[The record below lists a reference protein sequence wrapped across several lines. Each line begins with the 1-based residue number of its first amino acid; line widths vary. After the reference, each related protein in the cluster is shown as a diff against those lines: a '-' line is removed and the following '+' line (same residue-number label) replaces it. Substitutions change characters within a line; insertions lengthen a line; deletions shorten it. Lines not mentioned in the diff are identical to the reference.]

1 MRLSGE
7 WYCLVH
13 VYVVGIRLDVTC
25 LTSCSINCVSR
36 QLFLVHYHV
45 SLTWRADL
53 WNNVYSVHRKQL
65 LMQISR
71 SCKRNNSGTLK
82 QFGPVFSKKWAKIK
96 IQEQFSV
103 RITSQTSLLINMSH
117 DVSPTCLSVW
127 LFNYPQNL
135 PFFSLKSSL
144 EFTLH
149 CGKYISLSASPPIFW
164 SKFHLCTSNFHD
176 NFLVNCT
183 VWCLCFFPKC
193 SRQNNAK
200 CAFQYTF

>member
-1 MRLSGE
+1 M
-7 WYCLVH
+7 
-13 VYVVGIRLDVTC
+13 
-25 LTSCSINCVSR
+25 SCSINCVSR

-53 WNNVYSVHRKQL
+53 WNNVYSVNRKQL
-65 LMQISR
+65 LMQISW

-117 DVSPTCLSVW
+117 DVSPTCFSVW

-183 VWCLCFFPKC
+183 VVFVFFSLNAAGKIMLNMHFNTHSKITPHNTQWC
-193 SRQNNAK
+193 R
-200 CAFQYTF
+200 

>member
-1 MRLSGE
+1 MFSLYHSSQKRILSCVLAVSDIA
-7 WYCLVH
+7 WSMYMWLVSD
-13 VYVVGIRLDVTC
+13 LM
-25 LTSCSINCVSR
+25 SPA
-36 QLFLVHYHV
+36 
-45 SLTWRADL
+45 WRHAAL
-53 WNNVYSVHRKQL
+53 IVFPGNYFWCTIMFHWHEGLIWSVNRKQL

-117 DVSPTCLSVW
+117 DVSPTCFSVW

-183 VWCLCFFPKC
+183 VVFVFF
-193 SRQNNAK
+193 S
-200 CAFQYTF
+200 

>member
-1 MRLSGE
+1 MKERSMDVQSVSFLAKANPLVRLSGE

-53 WNNVYSVHRKQL
+53 WNNVYSVNRKQL
-65 LMQISR
+65 LMQISW

-82 QFGPVFSKKWAKIK
+82 QFGSVFSKKWAKIK

-127 LFNYPQNL
+127 LFNYPRNL
-135 PFFSLKSSL
+135 PFFQP
-144 EFTLH
+144 E
-149 CGKYISLSASPPIFW
+149 
-164 SKFHLCTSNFHD
+164 
-176 NFLVNCT
+176 V
-183 VWCLCFFPKC
+183 
-193 SRQNNAK
+193 
-200 CAFQYTF
+200 

>member
-1 MRLSGE
+1 MFSLYHSSQKRILSCVLAVSDIA
-7 WYCLVH
+7 WSMYMWLVSD
-13 VYVVGIRLDVTC
+13 LM
-25 LTSCSINCVSR
+25 SPA
-36 QLFLVHYHV
+36 
-45 SLTWRADL
+45 WRHAAL
-53 WNNVYSVHRKQL
+53 IVFPGNYFWCTIMFHWHEGLICEIMFTRWIASNF
-65 LMQISR
+65 
-71 SCKRNNSGTLK
+71 SCKYHGVANATIVERWSNLG
-82 QFGPVFSKKWAKIK
+82 QYFPKKWAKIK

-164 SKFHLCTSNFHD
+164 SKFHLCTNNSHD

-183 VWCLCFFPKC
+183 VVFVFF
-193 SRQNNAK
+193 S
-200 CAFQYTF
+200 